1 MGLNGLNRE
10 KPAQLKL
17 FLGIMR
23 TFGRTFCENAKC
35 CHDAQSPKL
44 LGANSKKGVGFHPK
58 KNWIYPRCS
67 MYGIFTYVWV
77 VFGVNVSKYSI

>member
-44 LGANSKKGVGFHPK
+44 LGANSKKTVGFHPK
-58 KNWIYPRCS
+58 KTGYILDAACMEYLP
-67 MYGIFTYVWV
+67 T
-77 VFGVNVSKYSI
+77 FGSFLG